1 MLINNGAVNFVIT
14 PSTLAFH
21 FFMEEL
27 DSCVVEALSKAA
39 RILSDESDYPIS
51 DSLSAT
57 SSFSESL
64 TQVHSTAPTP
74 SQSQLPVSPFF
85 IVHNETAHTSTELLP
100 PQVPSTASLNNHI
113 GKRHVCGDCG
123 KAFPYLSIL
132 ESHKRCHTGEKP
144 FDCRFCE
151 KKFAQKATLQVHE
164 RTHTGERPYKCKYC
178 DKTFAQYGTK
188 TVHEKSAHLGI
199 RNYKCPKCNKCLS
212 SPSALYTHKKTHGE
226 KTLQCDYCP
235 KTFALKNY
243 LKLHVK
249 QVHEQSDR
257 KHICHYCDKSFA
269 YAGSL
274 QVHVRTHT
282 GERPYVCRFCPKAFA
297 SQGNLQSHERTH
309 TGERPYTCVQCGRS
323 FIQKSQLTAHEAT
336 HQYQPGISPETVQNK
351 KATEYVCKYCGK
363 RYAYASSLYVHT
375 RLHTGERPFRC
386 SFCDKTF
393 TNQGNMQVH
402 QRVHTGE
409 KPYKCNACEK
419 SYAQKVGLKIHLE
432 QCQKYLNC
440 QQQTSPNAEM
450 DSAKTLDSLLPRY
463 LSLPDGIAVAALQ
476 YPTSP
481 SVSSVRD
488 LTSPSLGLKLSTL
501 PVTTTAYNTTT
512 LNVNDGIMDHL
523 GRNDTLTSITSEQ
536 VVKYGNETTET
547 KQSAF
552 HGVIPDPYKNTLLDP
567 YDSQLHA
574 YKQLLEGGNSP
585 GSLFSQQ
592 MILQSQQLQL
602 FLQCPEQWCSVLTQP
617 ISVYPPISTLPTLNS
632 TSQQSTP
639 HLTTINIS
647 NDFTPTS
654 AKHEP
659 AMHV

>member
-1 MLINNGAVNFVIT
+1 MLMFLLLWSYGVKAL
-14 PSTLAFH
+14 LACLPELYPVGGPVVPGGVCLSS
-21 FFMEEL
+21 EEL

-51 DSLSAT
+51 DSLSST
-57 SSFSESL
+57 SSLSESL
-64 TQVHSTAPTP
+64 TQVPSTISTP
-74 SQSQLPVSPFF
+74 SQSQLPITSFF
-85 IVHNETAHTSTELLP
+85 IVHSETAHSSSELLP
-100 PQVPSTASLNNHI
+100 SQVSSTAATNNHI
-113 GKRHVCGDCG
+113 GKRHVCEECG

-144 FDCRFCE
+144 FDCHFCE
-151 KKFAQKATLQVHE
+151 KKFAQKRRCKFTNELIPVNGLTNVNTATKRLLSMVQRPFTRKVH
-164 RTHTGERPYKCKYC
+164 TW
-178 DKTFAQYGTK
+178 
-188 TVHEKSAHLGI
+188 
-199 RNYKCPKCNKCLS
+199 
-212 SPSALYTHKKTHGE
+212 
-226 KTLQCDYCP
+226 
-235 KTFALKNY
+235 
-243 LKLHVK
+243 LHVK

-336 HQYQPGISPETVQNK
+336 HQYQPGTSPETVQNK
-351 KATEYVCKYCGK
+351 KPTEYVCKYCGK

-440 QQQTSPNAEM
+440 QQRTSPNAEL
-450 DSAKTLDSLLPRY
+450 DSAKTLDGLLPKY
-463 LSLPDGIAVAALQ
+463 LSIPDGMAVTALQ

-488 LTSPSLGLKLSTL
+488 LTSPSLGLKLPTL
-501 PVTTTAYNTTT
+501 PATTAYNTTT
-512 LNVNDGIMDHL
+512 LSANDTIIDHL
-523 GRNDTLTSITSEQ
+523 GRNDSIIGIASEQ
-536 VVKYGNETTET
+536 IVKYGNETTES

-552 HGVIPDPYKNTLLDP
+552 HGVVPDPYKNTMIDS
-567 YDSQLHA
+567 YDSQLYA

-585 GSLFSQQ
+585 GALFSQQ
-592 MILQSQQLQL
+592 MILQSQQLQFL
-602 FLQCPEQWCSVLTQP
+602 LQCPEQWCNVLTQP
-617 ISVYPPISTLPTLNS
+617 INVYPPIATIPTLNS

-647 NDFTPTS
+647 NDYAPNS
-654 AKHEP
+654 VKHEP
-659 AMHV
+659 VMHV

>member
-1 MLINNGAVNFVIT
+1 MINHY
-14 PSTLAFH
+14 TLYNLKDTCLMFADD
-21 FFMEEL
+21 EEF

-51 DSLSAT
+51 DSLSST
-57 SSFSESL
+57 SSLSESL
-64 TQVHSTAPTP
+64 TQVPSTTPTP
-74 SQSQLPVSPFF
+74 LQQSQLPITSFF
-85 IVHNETAHTSTELLP
+85 IFHNETAHTSTELLP
-100 PQVPSTASLNNHI
+100 SQVPSTAPANNHI

-323 FIQKSQLTAHEAT
+323 FIQKSQLTAHEST
-336 HQYQPGISPETVQNK
+336 HQYQPGISPETIQNK
-351 KATEYVCKYCGK
+351 KPTEYICKYCGK

-375 RLHTGERPFRC
+375 RLHTGERPFR
-386 SFCDKTF
+386 
-393 TNQGNMQVH
+393 
-402 QRVHTGE
+402 
-409 KPYKCNACEK
+409 YKCNACEK

-432 QCQKYLNC
+432 QCRKYVNC
-440 QQQTSPNAEM
+440 QQQITPNTEL
-450 DSAKTLDSLLPRY
+450 DNAKTLDGLLPKY
-463 LSLPDGIAVAALQ
+463 LNIPDGIAVTAMQ

-481 SVSSVRD
+481 SVSSGRD
-488 LTSPSLGLKLSTL
+488 LISPSLGLKLSTL
-501 PVTTTAYNTTT
+501 PATSACNTTT
-512 LNVNDGIMDHL
+512 LNANDGIIDQID
-523 GRNDTLTSITSEQ
+523 RNDIADEQ
-536 VVKYGNETTET
+536 IVKYGNETSEI

-552 HGVIPDPYKNTLLDP
+552 HGVVPDPYKNTLLDP
-567 YDSQLHA
+567 YDSQFYA
-574 YKQLLEGGNSP
+574 YKQFLEGGNSP
-585 GSLFSQQ
+585 GALFSQQ

-602 FLQCPEQWCSVLTQP
+602 LLQCPEQWCNVLTQP
-617 ISVYPPISTLPTLNS
+617 ISVYPSIATLPVLNS
-632 TSQQSTP
+632 TAQQSTP
-639 HLTTINIS
+639 HLTAINIS
-647 NDFTPTS
+647 NDFAPS
-654 AKHEP
+654 SVKHES

>member
-1 MLINNGAVNFVIT
+1 M
-14 PSTLAFH
+14 
-21 FFMEEL
+21 
-27 DSCVVEALSKAA
+27 
-39 RILSDESDYPIS
+39 
-51 DSLSAT
+51 
-57 SSFSESL
+57 
-64 TQVHSTAPTP
+64 
-74 SQSQLPVSPFF
+74 
-85 IVHNETAHTSTELLP
+85 
-100 PQVPSTASLNNHI
+100 
-113 GKRHVCGDCG
+113 
-123 KAFPYLSIL
+123 SIL